1 MKSIVGEIK
10 KREFEGILLIVSN
23 PVDILT
29 YIALKESGYP
39 ANRVIGS
46 GTVLDTGRFRYELG
60 EHLGVDSRSVHA
72 YIIGEHGDSE
82 LGSVERCKSW
92 RTSDQ

>member
-29 YIALKESGYP
+29 YIALKESGIRQTGSLV
-39 ANRVIGS
+39 RVQFWIQEDS
-46 GTVLDTGRFRYELG
+46 GMSLV
-60 EHLGVDSRSVHA
+60 S
-72 YIIGEHGDSE
+72 I
-82 LGSVERCKSW
+82 
-92 RTSDQ
+92 